1 MRRAYGQVAGAFAVV
16 LMAGSL
22 AACGGGHKLGKD
34 EGRLK
39 TTGEAYVARQGKAL
53 KPVNGS
59 TVLHAGDRVE
69 IRSGDGSVA
78 LASGGTLELRPPVVF
93 RFAANPFLQSGEM
106 LIEPDR
112 QALTVTTDDA
122 EIMVDSGATRLSR
135 TLALTVTTY
144 RGRSTITTPGS
155 SGSLAVRAPRRA
167 TVATRGV
174 LPDRAD
180 AAAYDA
186 NDPWDRRFLASAI
199 ELGNQLDRNAA
210 GFARQLPAGEG
221 TTPGFY
227 RLLLPGLVRTTELDQ
242 VLDPTISPADNL
254 VGAALTLRG
263 SRGTF
268 SDRWRDVFAFR
279 DPDRN
284 GGEVKG
290 ASVNWGLVAI
300 DQDITDLG
308 PLFGD
313 VDAAIGRAPKTF
325 VAPLAPPS
333 ASTATAAPGAATTP
347 TTAPPSRSTPTT
359 QPTGPNP
366 VTTSTTQPPTTPTI
380 PPPPTV
386 PPTTVPTPPTTL
398 PAPSPAPSPAPVA
411 PPPATGTPIDKIVDP
426 LVDTLNGLLPPGGT
440 ALPSP

>member
-1 MRRAYGQVAGAFAVV
+1 MRPAYGRVAAAFAVV

-39 TTGEAYVARQGKAL
+39 TTGEAFVARQGKAL
-53 KPVNGS
+53 RPVNGS

-199 ELGNQLDRNAA
+199 ELGDQLDRNAA

-227 RLLLPGLVRTTELDQ
+227 RLLLPGLARSTELDQ

-268 SDRWRDVFAFR
+268 SERWRDVFAFR
-279 DPDRN
+279 DPDRS

-300 DQDITDLG
+300 DQDVTDLG

-325 VAPLAPPS
+325 VAPLAPPA
-333 ASTATAAPGAATTP
+333 ASTATVAPGAGTTATTV
-347 TTAPPSRSTPTT
+347 APSRTMPTTT
-359 QPTGPNP
+359 QPSPPNP

-380 PPPPTV
+380 PPPTI
-386 PPTTVPTPPTTL
+386 PPPTVPTPPTTL
-398 PAPSPAPSPAPVA
+398 PAPPPVTPVA
-411 PPPATGTPIDKIVDP
+411 PPPATGTPLDKIVDP

-440 ALPSP
+440 ALPSS